1 MSTISTPDSL
11 KMVRE
16 HLCLAQGRLNGYLG
30 EQERRAGEAIGRLIA
45 DIDRQRPL
53 GPDGRHGDRHTATCG
68 CAGHARNEQRS
79 LAITAADIEHL
90 QQQHPPVR
98 DYDPTYWDEPVPGVE
113 GLLGRQALWARNRQ
127 LLDAGVLRLAEL
139 IAEADDVELLYALQ
153 EEAPIW
159 ARAQGA
165 SRATLDLLEQ
175 MIDMRL
181 SQIAMRRE
189 GLK

>member
-68 CAGHARNEQRS
+68 CESGRRG
-79 LAITAADIEHL
+79 AD
-90 QQQHPPVR
+90 V
-98 DYDPTYWDEPVPGVE
+98 VV
-113 GLLGRQALWARNRQ
+113 ALDDNW
-127 LLDAGVLRLAEL
+127 
-139 IAEADDVELLYALQ
+139 DDVET
-153 EEAPIW
+153 I
-159 ARAQGA
+159 
-165 SRATLDLLEQ
+165 TLGG
-175 MIDMRL
+175 RTY
-181 SQIAMRRE
+181 RRVDE
-189 GLK
+189 